1 MGQSLELRHTRV
13 EAVTFDESA
22 RARDANPDSGGSA
35 RATERTKPTDTQPSR
50 RSDAAS
56 ARFARRSGS
65 RPAVTDVAWDAHSAT
80 RAVRRARDPP
90 RGERGR
96 SEDADDRGRLKRGKR
111 RPKPMGAS
119 SVRDERGTDAPA
131 DLRPRLCGSSSS
143 AMPCLR
149 GGAPSWP
156 LDTHSVT
163 GRHRSPP
170 PEALSRG
177 AVRWPLP
184 ASTRVLTAPRAA
196 RSPPKTPPAGPYAAG
211 DDLPSRL
218 PRARDSG
225 AATAADTPVSSDRG
239 LGGFVGGDDRT

>member
-1 MGQSLELRHTRV
+1 
-13 EAVTFDESA
+13 
-22 RARDANPDSGGSA
+22 
-35 RATERTKPTDTQPSR
+35 
-50 RSDAAS
+50 
-56 ARFARRSGS
+56 
-65 RPAVTDVAWDAHSAT
+65 
-80 RAVRRARDPP
+80 
-90 RGERGR
+90 
-96 SEDADDRGRLKRGKR
+96 
-111 RPKPMGAS
+111 MGAS

-239 LGGFVGGDDRT
+239 LGVVLSEATTGLETGTAVRRTAFSNGSHEEHHFASTCRQGLRTASFREFARRTEIQKRPTTLKGKTGNPGSIRIRSLFR

>member
-1 MGQSLELRHTRV
+1 
-13 EAVTFDESA
+13 
-22 RARDANPDSGGSA
+22 
-35 RATERTKPTDTQPSR
+35 
-50 RSDAAS
+50 
-56 ARFARRSGS
+56 
-65 RPAVTDVAWDAHSAT
+65 
-80 RAVRRARDPP
+80 
-90 RGERGR
+90 
-96 SEDADDRGRLKRGKR
+96 
-111 RPKPMGAS
+111 MGAS

-239 LGGFVGGDDRT
+239 LGVVLSEATTGLETGTAVRRTAFSNGSPRGTPTSHRLADSFVSRARSDENSGKRPTTFKGKTGNPGSIASDRPCREKRFPTSKRSVRFARGRPSCRPRSPG